1 MPLKEVS
8 EPGSATSVD
17 GTGVSIAVLIPAYR
31 PDPVLIDIVRQLAS
45 KLTARGDEAI
55 VVVDDGSGPAYAQI
69 FEEIG
74 RVPQAHIIRQ
84 PSNQGKGSALKC
96 GIAFIL
102 RANPEI
108 SGIVTVDADGQ
119 HDPADVRKVYSRF
132 RENPDALVLGARCFE
147 GSVPLRSKFGNGLTR
162 RIMRAVLGHKLSDSQ
177 TGLRAIPNALLRR
190 AMKMP
195 GSRYEF
201 ELETLIAAKHMGVR
215 ILEEPIRTIYEPGN
229 PTSHFHPLLDSMRI
243 GYVLL
248 RFSMIGILSAVLDNL
263 VFYLLFRE
271 TGSILGSQIGARIAS
286 IFFNYTAV
294 RRAVFLSDESH
305 RILLPRYLLLA
316 GTSCLLS
323 YTGIRALTS
332 ILPVNVLLAKV
343 AVETLLFVSNLFIQ
357 REWVFTKR
365 QKDRRAAYAVE
376 GAKTT

>member
-1 MPLKEVS
+1 MPLNEVS
-8 EPGSATSVD
+8 EPGPSTSVA
-17 GTGVSIAVLIPAYR
+17 GVGVSLAVLIPAYR
-31 PDPVLIDIVRQLAS
+31 P
-45 KLTARGDEAI
+45 
-55 VVVDDGSGPAYAQI
+55 AYAPI

-74 RVPQAHIIRQ
+74 RVPRVHIIRQ

-96 GIAFIL
+96 GIEFIL
-102 RANPEI
+102 RAYPEI

-119 HDPADVRKVYSRF
+119 HDPADVRKVCARF
-132 RENPDALVLGARCFE
+132 QENPDALVLGARCFE
-147 GSVPLRSKFGNGLTR
+147 GHIPLRSKFGNQLTR
-162 RIMRAVLGHKLSDSQ
+162 RVMRAVLGHKLSDSQ
-177 TGLRAIPNALLRR
+177 TGLRAIPNLLLRR
-190 AMKMP
+190 ALKMR

-229 PTSHFHPLLDSMRI
+229 PTSHFHPVLDSMRI

-271 TGSILGSQIGARIAS
+271 TGSIIGSQIGARIAS

-332 ILPVNVLLAKV
+332 VLPVNVLLAKV
-343 AVETLLFVSNLFIQ
+343 VVETLLFTLNLFIQ

-365 QKDRRAAYAVE
+365 EKDRKASLQQATLAQDRP
-376 GAKTT
+376 